1 VQQLIQKDDAER
13 PLEEQVC
20 SVRTVDATGV
30 AVSHDG
36 EVMYDYSSAPRYAA
50 SPADSAVT
58 ERPAVL
64 GTVLALLG
72 FASIFTA
79 CGAFLAPLLG
89 PSALIISVVGSLG
102 TLLALFVVRE
112 RSPLNLIL
120 LYAFATFE
128 GLALGLILESYLT
141 SGMGSVVLNAA
152 LTTAAVTLGAG
163 AYGYTTRRDFSGA
176 GAILTVGLIGV
187 IVASVIGIFIQQPL
201 LYIAISAVSA
211 VLFTGFLVYDLNRVA
226 QSRGAT
232 QGEAILL
239 AVSVYLDVFNVFL
252 ALLQMIEREGSD
264 LESANIPG
272 RCGRGTRHRWPGR
285 LFHGGVE
292 RDESC

>member
-1 VQQLIQKDDAER
+1 M
-13 PLEEQVC
+13 
-20 SVRTVDATGV
+20 G
-30 AVSHDG
+30 HDG
-36 EVMYDYSSAPRYAA
+36 QDMYDYSSVPPYTG
-50 SPADSAVT
+50 SPSESAVA
-58 ERPAVL
+58 ESPAVL

-89 PSALIISVVGSLG
+89 PSALIISIVGSLG
-102 TLLALFVVRE
+102 TLLGLYVARE

-163 AYGYTTRRDFSGA
+163 AYGYTSKRDFSGA
-176 GAILTVGLIGV
+176 GAILTVGLLGV
-187 IVASVIGIFIQQPL
+187 IVASIVGIFLQQPL

-211 VLFTGFLVYDLNRVA
+211 LLFTGFLVYDLNRIA

-239 AVSVYLDVFNVFL
+239 AVSVYLDVFNIFL
-252 ALLQMIEREGSD
+252 SLLQIFGFASRSD
-264 LESANIPG
+264 
-272 RCGRGTRHRWPGR
+272 
-285 LFHGGVE
+285 
-292 RDESC
+292 D